1 MGFLQI
7 SHLNQTNNKPTMSD
21 AEDNQQEVAAQEVEE
36 EVKADNINDAIKSVI
51 KKSQANDG
59 LVKGLNEVLKALDRK
74 QALIAV
80 LATDCEDAKYEKFVT
95 AMAKAGGI
103 PLIEVDSRMD
113 LGEWLGHCHYDK
125 DGAARKVKGTSSVAI
140 KNYGEETEALSFVL
154 NYIREKNLS
163 V

>member
-1 MGFLQI
+1 
-7 SHLNQTNNKPTMSD
+7 MSD
-21 AEDNQQEVAAQEVEE
+21 EENQEQVEVPQEEA
-36 EVKADNINDAIKSVI
+36 KADNISDAIKSVI

-74 QALIAV
+74 QALCAV
-80 LATDCEDAKYEKFVT
+80 LASDCEDAKYKKFVT
-95 AMAKAGGI
+95 AMAKAGNI

-125 DGAARKVKGTSSVAI
+125 EGAARKVKGTSSVAI

-154 NYIREKNLS
+154 NYIREKNL
-163 V
+163 

>member
-1 MGFLQI
+1 MLFR
-7 SHLNQTNNKPTMSD
+7 S
-21 AEDNQQEVAAQEVEE
+21 A
-36 EVKADNINDAIKSVI
+36 AIKNVI

-80 LATDCEDAKYEKFVT
+80 LADDCEDAKYKKFVT

-103 PLIEVDSRMD
+103 PLISVDSRND

-125 DGAARKVKGTSSVAI
+125 DGSARKVKGTSSVAI
-140 KNYGEETEALSFVL
+140 KAYGEESEALQFVL
-154 NYIREKNLS
+154 NHIKEKNL
-163 V
+163 